1 MNKGNAWPWVIS
13 FCIHAIVL
21 YFLFSQ
27 SIKVAPPKEKESAII
42 QAYVTVNLAS
52 LPRPSPVVT
61 TTNAPDI
68 KPVNTKTD
76 APNAVTSNTTPIK
89 KDSTKAKV
97 KVTKKIK
104 AKTTTL
110 QKAQTELKN
119 DSVKPTEPQSAAP
132 SEPPTKAS
140 QTFKKLN
147 PYAPLFGSPVNN
159 MTHKKMVSFGED
171 NGSASDEINNKP
183 TIKTPVKSDNSEVIS
198 QNTTGTRRLKKFNGK
213 CYLIDISTIF
223 GSNGMPQGSAQHCP
237 GEQTDDEIL
246 FNKIMD
252 KWARKNN

>member
-13 FCIHAIVL
+13 LCIHAIVL

-27 SIKVAPPKEKESAII
+27 SIKVAPPKEEKNAII

-52 LPRPSPVVT
+52 LPKLSSVVT

-68 KPVNTKTD
+68 KTVNTKTD
-76 APNAVTSNTTPIK
+76 APNSATSNTTPIK

-97 KVTKKIK
+97 RVTKKTQANTITLP
-104 AKTTTL
+104 KT
-110 QKAQTELKN
+110 QTELKK
-119 DSVKPTEPQSAAP
+119 DPVEPLVVAP
-132 SEPPTKAS
+132 SEPTTKAS
-140 QTFKKLN
+140 HTFKKLN

-198 QNTTGTRRLKKFNGK
+198 QNTTGTRRLEKFNGK
-213 CYLIDISTIF
+213 CYLIDTSTVF
-223 GSNGMPQGSAQHCP
+223 GSNGMPEGSAQNCP
-237 GEQTDDEIL
+237 GEQSDDEIL
-246 FNKIMD
+246 FKDDVNANPFSIKFL
-252 KWARKNN
+252 

>member
-1 MNKGNAWPWVIS
+1 MNKGNAWPWIIS
-13 FCIHAIVL
+13 LCIHAIVL

-27 SIKVAPPKEKESAII
+27 SIRVAPPKQEKNAII

-52 LPRPSPVVT
+52 LPKPSSVVT

-68 KPVNTKTD
+68 KTVNTKTD
-76 APNAVTSNTTPIK
+76 APNSVTSNTTPIK

-97 KVTKKIK
+97 RVTKKTQ
-104 AKTTTL
+104 AKTITL
-110 QKAQTELKN
+110 PKAQTERKN
-119 DSVKPTEPQSAAP
+119 DSVKPTEPQSAVP

-147 PYAPLFGSPVNN
+147 PYAPLFGTPVNN

-171 NGSASDEINNKP
+171 KSSENEEINNKP
-183 TIKTPVKSDNSEVIS
+183 TIKTPVKSDNSEVLS
-198 QNTTGTRRLKKFNGK
+198 QNTIGTRRLEKFNGK
-213 CYLIDISTIF
+213 CYLIDTSTVF
-223 GSNGMPQGSAQHCP
+223 GSNGMPQGSAQTCP

>member
-13 FCIHAIVL
+13 LCIHAIVL

-27 SIKVAPPKEKESAII
+27 SIKVAPPKEEKSAII

-52 LPRPSPVVT
+52 LPKPSSVVT

-68 KPVNTKTD
+68 EPVNTKTD
-76 APNAVTSNTTPIK
+76 APNAATSNTTPIK

-97 KVTKKIK
+97 KVTKKTQ

-110 QKAQTELKN
+110 QKAQTELKKEP
-119 DSVKPTEPQSAAP
+119 VKPVESQLATP
-132 SEPPTKAS
+132 SEPTTKVS

-159 MTHKKMVSFGED
+159 MTNKKMVSFDE
-171 NGSASDEINNKP
+171 NKSSENDEINNKP
-183 TIKTPVKSDNSEVIS
+183 TIKTPVKSDKSEVIS
-198 QNTTGTRRLKKFNGK
+198 QNTTGTRRLEKFNGK
-213 CYLIDISTIF
+213 CYLIDTSTVF
-223 GSNGMPQGSAQHCP
+223 GSNGMPQGSAQTCP

>member
-1 MNKGNAWPWVIS
+1 MNKGNAWPWIIS

-52 LPRPSPVVT
+52 LPRPSSVVT

-76 APNAVTSNTTPIK
+76 APNAATSNTTPIK
-89 KDSTKAKV
+89 KDSTKAK
-97 KVTKKIK
+97 
-104 AKTTTL
+104 TTTL
-110 QKAQTELKN
+110 QKAQTELKK
-119 DSVKPTEPQSAAP
+119 DPVKSLEPQSAAP
-132 SEPPTKAS
+132 SEPPKRAS

-198 QNTTGTRRLKKFNGK
+198 QNTTGTRRLEKFNGK
-213 CYLIDISTIF
+213 CYLIDTSTVF
-223 GSNGMPQGSAQHCP
+223 GSNGMPQGSGKPCP
-237 GEQTDDEIL
+237 EDKTDKEIM
-246 FNKIMD
+246 FEKIMK
-252 KWARKNN
+252 KWSRKNN

>member
-13 FCIHAIVL
+13 LCIHAIVL

-27 SIKVAPPKEKESAII
+27 SIEVAPPKEEKSAII

-52 LPRPSPVVT
+52 LPKPSSVVT

-97 KVTKKIK
+97 KVTKKTQ
-104 AKTTTL
+104 AKTITL
-110 QKAQTELKN
+110 PKAQTELKKEPVK
-119 DSVKPTEPQSAAP
+119 SVDPELAAP
-132 SEPPTKAS
+132 SEPTTKAS

-147 PYAPLFGSPVNN
+147 PYAPLFGFPVNN
-159 MTHKKMVSFGED
+159 MTHKRMVSFGED
-171 NGSASDEINNKP
+171 KSSTNDEINNKLI
-183 TIKTPVKSDNSEVIS
+183 IKTPIKSDNSEVIS
-198 QNTTGTRRLKKFNGK
+198 QNTTGTRRLEKFNGK
-213 CYLIDISTIF
+213 CYLIDTSTVF
-223 GSNGMPQGSAQHCP
+223 GSNGMPQGSGNPCP
-237 GEQTDDEIL
+237 EDKTDKEIM
-246 FNKIMD
+246 FEKIM
-252 KWARKNN
+252 KKS